1 MEPQEVVAA
10 VRMHKKVPL
19 QELLVKFRMTP
30 PVHMMRD
37 IMVMYLSHILS
48 NLDYSFK
55 IGALL

>member
-10 VRMHKKVPL
+10 VRMRKKVPL
-19 QELLVKFRMTP
+19 PELLVKFLMTP

-48 NLDYSFK
+48 NLDVSLIYFE
-55 IGALL
+55 L